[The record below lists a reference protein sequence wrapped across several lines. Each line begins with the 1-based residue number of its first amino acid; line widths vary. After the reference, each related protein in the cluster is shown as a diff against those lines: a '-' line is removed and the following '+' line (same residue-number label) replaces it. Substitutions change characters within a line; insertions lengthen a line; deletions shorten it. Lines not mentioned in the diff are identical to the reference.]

1 MAPATPTPA
10 LPDGPAYQQIMGVF
24 AEADAPLR
32 ARNVC
37 EAMDL
42 DLVPNNINN
51 VRIKLKRLTGR
62 GILDETEPGLF
73 ARPRP

>member
-1 MAPATPTPA
+1 MA
-10 LPDGPAYQQIMGVF
+10 VF

-42 DLVPNNINN
+42 DLVPN
-51 VRIKLKRLTGR
+51 
-62 GILDETEPGLF
+62 GIDN
-73 ARPRP
+73 RPRP